1 MYIGLKYRYEVAVRV
16 AADCLE
22 CVCVGLRDVCVA
34 YRSNLLCKLTNK
46 VTLISSLRRPRCMR
60 TVEL

>member
-16 AADCLE
+16 AANCLE

-34 YRSNLLCKLTNK
+34 YRAHLLCNE
-46 VTLISSLRRPRCMR
+46 R
-60 TVEL
+60 TK

>member
-16 AADCLE
+16 AANCLE

-34 YRSNLLCKLTNK
+34 YRSNLLCN
-46 VTLISSLRRPRCMR
+46 
-60 TVEL
+60 